1 MFWTKQFPGKVPTQ
15 SETASSYIYA
25 RRTNACPSAAGG
37 RSSRIRSSFWRRSL
51 TFSVLCHV
59 HNRQHPLEED
69 AARLLWQLVE
79 NGIDKRL
86 CQFYSIS
93 LPQVPTAFHE
103 LHLGSIAASF
113 QQRLQFIYREPKPP
127 LKLFIYIV
135 RAEHFLL
142 LLGFGG
148 NY

>member
-1 MFWTKQFPGKVPTQ
+1 
-15 SETASSYIYA
+15 
-25 RRTNACPSAAGG
+25 
-37 RSSRIRSSFWRRSL
+37 
-51 TFSVLCHV
+51 LCHV

-79 NGIDKRL
+79 SGIDKRL

-93 LPQVPTAFHE
+93 LPQVPAAFHE

-113 QQRLQFIYREPKPP
+113 QQRLQFIYRQPKPT

-135 RAEHFLL
+135 PAEHFLL
-142 LLGFGG
+142 PDWVRR
-148 NY
+148 

>member
-1 MFWTKQFPGKVPTQ
+1 M
-15 SETASSYIYA
+15 
-25 RRTNACPSAAGG
+25 
-37 RSSRIRSSFWRRSL
+37 

-79 NGIDKRL
+79 SGIDKRL

-93 LPQVPTAFHE
+93 LPQVPAAFHE

-113 QQRLQFIYREPKPP
+113 QQRLQFIYRQPKPT

-135 RAEHFLL
+135 PAEHFLL
-142 LLGFGG
+142 PDWVRR
-148 NY
+148 